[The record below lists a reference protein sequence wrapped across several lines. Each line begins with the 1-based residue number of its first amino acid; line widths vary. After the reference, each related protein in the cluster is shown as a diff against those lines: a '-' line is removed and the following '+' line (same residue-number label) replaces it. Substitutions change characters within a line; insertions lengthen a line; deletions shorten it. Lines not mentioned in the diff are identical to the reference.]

1 MVGSRRYWLGAA
13 TGTLVADLAGTLI
26 SGGVGQMSM
35 VFAAVA
41 VLFLVAAAFSKSD
54 PGDPPNESSDR

>member
-1 MVGSRRYWLGAA
+1 
-13 TGTLVADLAGTLI
+13 
-26 SGGVGQMSM
+26 MSM

-54 PGDPPNESSDR
+54 PGDPPNESSDRWLSFLKSVL